1 MNLNNSR
8 NEEDKKIE
16 TLDMNESIKDLPT
29 SKFKSILDVEK
40 QQEEMLNDYERQH
53 VKKEDVKIPD
63 LSNDV
68 RILEQKLKA
77 KQHSVPI
84 YLVVILVIV
93 INLAWFLGVKFLIV
107 PKYEEYVK
115 QNEEINEY
123 PNVTKE
129 TQELIDIANEKINSA
144 RTRLNEIHDSH
155 WQQYIT
161 KVNQAVSDARSG
173 ALSHYELRDRVMEID
188 DEYWDYFNKV
198 EWINFWKEMAKA
210 ERNSEIQ
217 YEDYRREYLTRIKAT
232 VALIDSGELS
242 LEDGRVKLKEYSD
255 VYSFIL
261 REVID
266 FNETHLDLKGIEILI
281 FQYEAKYR

>member
-16 TLDMNESIKDLPT
+16 TLDMNEPIKDLPT

-77 KQHSVPI
+77 KQHSVSI

-93 INLAWFLGVKFLIV
+93 INLAWFLSVKFLIV

-115 QNEEINEY
+115 QNEEIKADYE
-123 PNVTKE
+123 
-129 TQELIDIANEKINSA
+129 ELKS
-144 RTRLNEIHDSH
+144 
-155 WQQYIT
+155 Q
-161 KVNQAVSDARSG
+161 VDAI
-173 ALSHYELRDRVMEID
+173 V
-188 DEYWDYFNKV
+188 
-198 EWINFWKEMAKA
+198 
-210 ERNSEIQ
+210 
-217 YEDYRREYLTRIKAT
+217 
-232 VALIDSGELS
+232 GE
-242 LEDGRVKLKEYSD
+242 
-255 VYSFIL
+255 
-261 REVID
+261 
-266 FNETHLDLKGIEILI
+266 
-281 FQYEAKYR
+281 

>member
-1 MNLNNSR
+1 MNLNNSG

-115 QNEEINEY
+115 QNEEIKADYE
-123 PNVTKE
+123 
-129 TQELIDIANEKINSA
+129 ELKSQ
-144 RTRLNEIHDSH
+144 L
-155 WQQYIT
+155 
-161 KVNQAVSDARSG
+161 DAI
-173 ALSHYELRDRVMEID
+173 V
-188 DEYWDYFNKV
+188 
-198 EWINFWKEMAKA
+198 
-210 ERNSEIQ
+210 
-217 YEDYRREYLTRIKAT
+217 
-232 VALIDSGELS
+232 GE
-242 LEDGRVKLKEYSD
+242 
-255 VYSFIL
+255 
-261 REVID
+261 
-266 FNETHLDLKGIEILI
+266 
-281 FQYEAKYR
+281 

>member
-1 MNLNNSR
+1 MNLDNSR

-115 QNEEINEY
+115 QNEEIKADYE
-123 PNVTKE
+123 
-129 TQELIDIANEKINSA
+129 ELKS
-144 RTRLNEIHDSH
+144 
-155 WQQYIT
+155 Q
-161 KVNQAVSDARSG
+161 VDAI
-173 ALSHYELRDRVMEID
+173 V
-188 DEYWDYFNKV
+188 
-198 EWINFWKEMAKA
+198 
-210 ERNSEIQ
+210 
-217 YEDYRREYLTRIKAT
+217 
-232 VALIDSGELS
+232 GE
-242 LEDGRVKLKEYSD
+242 
-255 VYSFIL
+255 
-261 REVID
+261 
-266 FNETHLDLKGIEILI
+266 
-281 FQYEAKYR
+281 

>member
-1 MNLNNSR
+1 MNLNNSH

-40 QQEEMLNDYERQH
+40 QQEEMLHDYERQH
-53 VKKEDVKIPD
+53 VKKEDVNIPE

-115 QNEEINEY
+115 QNEEIKADYE
-123 PNVTKE
+123 
-129 TQELIDIANEKINSA
+129 ELKS
-144 RTRLNEIHDSH
+144 
-155 WQQYIT
+155 Q
-161 KVNQAVSDARSG
+161 VDAI
-173 ALSHYELRDRVMEID
+173 V
-188 DEYWDYFNKV
+188 
-198 EWINFWKEMAKA
+198 
-210 ERNSEIQ
+210 
-217 YEDYRREYLTRIKAT
+217 
-232 VALIDSGELS
+232 GE
-242 LEDGRVKLKEYSD
+242 
-255 VYSFIL
+255 
-261 REVID
+261 
-266 FNETHLDLKGIEILI
+266 
-281 FQYEAKYR
+281 

>member
-93 INLAWFLGVKFLIV
+93 INLAWFLSVKFLIV

-115 QNEEINEY
+115 QNEEIKADYE
-123 PNVTKE
+123 
-129 TQELIDIANEKINSA
+129 ELKS
-144 RTRLNEIHDSH
+144 
-155 WQQYIT
+155 Q
-161 KVNQAVSDARSG
+161 VDAI
-173 ALSHYELRDRVMEID
+173 V
-188 DEYWDYFNKV
+188 
-198 EWINFWKEMAKA
+198 
-210 ERNSEIQ
+210 
-217 YEDYRREYLTRIKAT
+217 
-232 VALIDSGELS
+232 GE
-242 LEDGRVKLKEYSD
+242 
-255 VYSFIL
+255 
-261 REVID
+261 
-266 FNETHLDLKGIEILI
+266 
-281 FQYEAKYR
+281 

>member
-16 TLDMNESIKDLPT
+16 TLDMNEPIKDLPT

-84 YLVVILVIV
+84 YLVVILVIG

-115 QNEEINEY
+115 QNEEIKADYE
-123 PNVTKE
+123 
-129 TQELIDIANEKINSA
+129 ELKS
-144 RTRLNEIHDSH
+144 
-155 WQQYIT
+155 Q
-161 KVNQAVSDARSG
+161 VDAI
-173 ALSHYELRDRVMEID
+173 V
-188 DEYWDYFNKV
+188 
-198 EWINFWKEMAKA
+198 
-210 ERNSEIQ
+210 
-217 YEDYRREYLTRIKAT
+217 
-232 VALIDSGELS
+232 GE
-242 LEDGRVKLKEYSD
+242 
-255 VYSFIL
+255 
-261 REVID
+261 
-266 FNETHLDLKGIEILI
+266 
-281 FQYEAKYR
+281 

>member
-8 NEEDKKIE
+8 NEENKKIE

-115 QNEEINEY
+115 QNEEIKADYE
-123 PNVTKE
+123 
-129 TQELIDIANEKINSA
+129 ELKS
-144 RTRLNEIHDSH
+144 
-155 WQQYIT
+155 Q
-161 KVNQAVSDARSG
+161 VDAI
-173 ALSHYELRDRVMEID
+173 V
-188 DEYWDYFNKV
+188 
-198 EWINFWKEMAKA
+198 
-210 ERNSEIQ
+210 
-217 YEDYRREYLTRIKAT
+217 
-232 VALIDSGELS
+232 GE
-242 LEDGRVKLKEYSD
+242 
-255 VYSFIL
+255 
-261 REVID
+261 
-266 FNETHLDLKGIEILI
+266 
-281 FQYEAKYR
+281 

>member
-16 TLDMNESIKDLPT
+16 TLDMNEPIKDLPT

-115 QNEEINEY
+115 QNEEIKADYE
-123 PNVTKE
+123 
-129 TQELIDIANEKINSA
+129 ELKS
-144 RTRLNEIHDSH
+144 
-155 WQQYIT
+155 Q
-161 KVNQAVSDARSG
+161 VDAI
-173 ALSHYELRDRVMEID
+173 V
-188 DEYWDYFNKV
+188 
-198 EWINFWKEMAKA
+198 
-210 ERNSEIQ
+210 
-217 YEDYRREYLTRIKAT
+217 
-232 VALIDSGELS
+232 GE
-242 LEDGRVKLKEYSD
+242 
-255 VYSFIL
+255 
-261 REVID
+261 
-266 FNETHLDLKGIEILI
+266 
-281 FQYEAKYR
+281 

>member
-1 MNLNNSR
+1 MNLNNSG

-115 QNEEINEY
+115 QNEEIKADYE
-123 PNVTKE
+123 
-129 TQELIDIANEKINSA
+129 ELKS
-144 RTRLNEIHDSH
+144 
-155 WQQYIT
+155 Q
-161 KVNQAVSDARSG
+161 VDAI
-173 ALSHYELRDRVMEID
+173 V
-188 DEYWDYFNKV
+188 
-198 EWINFWKEMAKA
+198 
-210 ERNSEIQ
+210 
-217 YEDYRREYLTRIKAT
+217 
-232 VALIDSGELS
+232 GE
-242 LEDGRVKLKEYSD
+242 
-255 VYSFIL
+255 
-261 REVID
+261 
-266 FNETHLDLKGIEILI
+266 
-281 FQYEAKYR
+281 

>member
-1 MNLNNSR
+1 MNLNNSH

-115 QNEEINEY
+115 QNEEIKSDYE
-123 PNVTKE
+123 
-129 TQELIDIANEKINSA
+129 ELKS
-144 RTRLNEIHDSH
+144 
-155 WQQYIT
+155 Q
-161 KVNQAVSDARSG
+161 VDAI
-173 ALSHYELRDRVMEID
+173 V
-188 DEYWDYFNKV
+188 
-198 EWINFWKEMAKA
+198 
-210 ERNSEIQ
+210 
-217 YEDYRREYLTRIKAT
+217 
-232 VALIDSGELS
+232 GE
-242 LEDGRVKLKEYSD
+242 
-255 VYSFIL
+255 
-261 REVID
+261 
-266 FNETHLDLKGIEILI
+266 
-281 FQYEAKYR
+281 

>member
-1 MNLNNSR
+1 MNLNNSH

-115 QNEEINEY
+115 QNEEIKADYE
-123 PNVTKE
+123 
-129 TQELIDIANEKINSA
+129 ELKSQ
-144 RTRLNEIHDSH
+144 L
-155 WQQYIT
+155 
-161 KVNQAVSDARSG
+161 DAI
-173 ALSHYELRDRVMEID
+173 V
-188 DEYWDYFNKV
+188 
-198 EWINFWKEMAKA
+198 
-210 ERNSEIQ
+210 
-217 YEDYRREYLTRIKAT
+217 
-232 VALIDSGELS
+232 GE
-242 LEDGRVKLKEYSD
+242 
-255 VYSFIL
+255 
-261 REVID
+261 
-266 FNETHLDLKGIEILI
+266 
-281 FQYEAKYR
+281 

>member
-1 MNLNNSR
+1 MNLNNSH
-8 NEEDKKIE
+8 NKEDKKIE

-115 QNEEINEY
+115 QNEEIKADYE
-123 PNVTKE
+123 
-129 TQELIDIANEKINSA
+129 ELKS
-144 RTRLNEIHDSH
+144 
-155 WQQYIT
+155 Q
-161 KVNQAVSDARSG
+161 VDAI
-173 ALSHYELRDRVMEID
+173 V
-188 DEYWDYFNKV
+188 
-198 EWINFWKEMAKA
+198 
-210 ERNSEIQ
+210 
-217 YEDYRREYLTRIKAT
+217 
-232 VALIDSGELS
+232 GE
-242 LEDGRVKLKEYSD
+242 
-255 VYSFIL
+255 
-261 REVID
+261 
-266 FNETHLDLKGIEILI
+266 
-281 FQYEAKYR
+281 

>member
-77 KQHSVPI
+77 KQHSVSI

-115 QNEEINEY
+115 QNEEIKSDYE
-123 PNVTKE
+123 
-129 TQELIDIANEKINSA
+129 ELKS
-144 RTRLNEIHDSH
+144 
-155 WQQYIT
+155 Q
-161 KVNQAVSDARSG
+161 VDAI
-173 ALSHYELRDRVMEID
+173 V
-188 DEYWDYFNKV
+188 
-198 EWINFWKEMAKA
+198 
-210 ERNSEIQ
+210 
-217 YEDYRREYLTRIKAT
+217 
-232 VALIDSGELS
+232 GE
-242 LEDGRVKLKEYSD
+242 
-255 VYSFIL
+255 
-261 REVID
+261 
-266 FNETHLDLKGIEILI
+266 
-281 FQYEAKYR
+281 

>member
-1 MNLNNSR
+1 MNLNNSG

-77 KQHSVPI
+77 KQHSVSI

-93 INLAWFLGVKFLIV
+93 INLAWFLSVKFLIV

-115 QNEEINEY
+115 QNEEIKADYE
-123 PNVTKE
+123 
-129 TQELIDIANEKINSA
+129 ELKS
-144 RTRLNEIHDSH
+144 
-155 WQQYIT
+155 Q
-161 KVNQAVSDARSG
+161 VDAI
-173 ALSHYELRDRVMEID
+173 V
-188 DEYWDYFNKV
+188 
-198 EWINFWKEMAKA
+198 
-210 ERNSEIQ
+210 
-217 YEDYRREYLTRIKAT
+217 
-232 VALIDSGELS
+232 GE
-242 LEDGRVKLKEYSD
+242 
-255 VYSFIL
+255 
-261 REVID
+261 
-266 FNETHLDLKGIEILI
+266 
-281 FQYEAKYR
+281 

>member
-40 QQEEMLNDYERQH
+40 QQEEMLNAYERQH
-53 VKKEDVKIPD
+53 VKEEDVKIPD

-84 YLVVILVIV
+84 YLVVILVIG

-115 QNEEINEY
+115 QNEEIKADYE
-123 PNVTKE
+123 
-129 TQELIDIANEKINSA
+129 ELKS
-144 RTRLNEIHDSH
+144 
-155 WQQYIT
+155 Q
-161 KVNQAVSDARSG
+161 VDAI
-173 ALSHYELRDRVMEID
+173 V
-188 DEYWDYFNKV
+188 
-198 EWINFWKEMAKA
+198 
-210 ERNSEIQ
+210 
-217 YEDYRREYLTRIKAT
+217 
-232 VALIDSGELS
+232 GE
-242 LEDGRVKLKEYSD
+242 
-255 VYSFIL
+255 
-261 REVID
+261 
-266 FNETHLDLKGIEILI
+266 
-281 FQYEAKYR
+281 

>member
-1 MNLNNSR
+1 MNLNNSG
-8 NEEDKKIE
+8 NEENKKIE

-115 QNEEINEY
+115 QNEEIKADYE
-123 PNVTKE
+123 
-129 TQELIDIANEKINSA
+129 ELKS
-144 RTRLNEIHDSH
+144 
-155 WQQYIT
+155 Q
-161 KVNQAVSDARSG
+161 VDAI
-173 ALSHYELRDRVMEID
+173 V
-188 DEYWDYFNKV
+188 
-198 EWINFWKEMAKA
+198 
-210 ERNSEIQ
+210 
-217 YEDYRREYLTRIKAT
+217 
-232 VALIDSGELS
+232 GE
-242 LEDGRVKLKEYSD
+242 
-255 VYSFIL
+255 
-261 REVID
+261 
-266 FNETHLDLKGIEILI
+266 
-281 FQYEAKYR
+281 

>member
-16 TLDMNESIKDLPT
+16 TLDMNESIKNLPT

-107 PKYEEYVK
+107 LKYEEYVK
-115 QNEEINEY
+115 QNEEIKSDYE
-123 PNVTKE
+123 
-129 TQELIDIANEKINSA
+129 ELKS
-144 RTRLNEIHDSH
+144 
-155 WQQYIT
+155 Q
-161 KVNQAVSDARSG
+161 VDAI
-173 ALSHYELRDRVMEID
+173 V
-188 DEYWDYFNKV
+188 
-198 EWINFWKEMAKA
+198 
-210 ERNSEIQ
+210 
-217 YEDYRREYLTRIKAT
+217 
-232 VALIDSGELS
+232 GE
-242 LEDGRVKLKEYSD
+242 
-255 VYSFIL
+255 
-261 REVID
+261 
-266 FNETHLDLKGIEILI
+266 
-281 FQYEAKYR
+281 

>member
-16 TLDMNESIKDLPT
+16 TLDMNEPIKDLPT

-77 KQHSVPI
+77 KQHSVSI
-84 YLVVILVIV
+84 YLVVILVIG

-115 QNEEINEY
+115 QNEEIKADYE
-123 PNVTKE
+123 
-129 TQELIDIANEKINSA
+129 ELKSQ
-144 RTRLNEIHDSH
+144 L
-155 WQQYIT
+155 
-161 KVNQAVSDARSG
+161 DAI
-173 ALSHYELRDRVMEID
+173 V
-188 DEYWDYFNKV
+188 
-198 EWINFWKEMAKA
+198 
-210 ERNSEIQ
+210 
-217 YEDYRREYLTRIKAT
+217 
-232 VALIDSGELS
+232 GE
-242 LEDGRVKLKEYSD
+242 
-255 VYSFIL
+255 
-261 REVID
+261 
-266 FNETHLDLKGIEILI
+266 
-281 FQYEAKYR
+281 

>member
-115 QNEEINEY
+115 QNEEIKADYE
-123 PNVTKE
+123 
-129 TQELIDIANEKINSA
+129 ELKSQ
-144 RTRLNEIHDSH
+144 L
-155 WQQYIT
+155 
-161 KVNQAVSDARSG
+161 DAI
-173 ALSHYELRDRVMEID
+173 V
-188 DEYWDYFNKV
+188 
-198 EWINFWKEMAKA
+198 
-210 ERNSEIQ
+210 
-217 YEDYRREYLTRIKAT
+217 
-232 VALIDSGELS
+232 GE
-242 LEDGRVKLKEYSD
+242 
-255 VYSFIL
+255 
-261 REVID
+261 
-266 FNETHLDLKGIEILI
+266 
-281 FQYEAKYR
+281 

>member
-16 TLDMNESIKDLPT
+16 TLDMNEPIKDLPT

-40 QQEEMLNDYERQH
+40 QQEEMLNAYERQH
-53 VKKEDVKIPD
+53 VKEEDVKIPD

-115 QNEEINEY
+115 QNEEIKADYE
-123 PNVTKE
+123 
-129 TQELIDIANEKINSA
+129 ELKS
-144 RTRLNEIHDSH
+144 
-155 WQQYIT
+155 Q
-161 KVNQAVSDARSG
+161 VDAI
-173 ALSHYELRDRVMEID
+173 V
-188 DEYWDYFNKV
+188 
-198 EWINFWKEMAKA
+198 
-210 ERNSEIQ
+210 
-217 YEDYRREYLTRIKAT
+217 
-232 VALIDSGELS
+232 GE
-242 LEDGRVKLKEYSD
+242 
-255 VYSFIL
+255 
-261 REVID
+261 
-266 FNETHLDLKGIEILI
+266 
-281 FQYEAKYR
+281 

>member
-1 MNLNNSR
+1 MNLNNSG

-40 QQEEMLNDYERQH
+40 QQEEMLNDCERQH

-115 QNEEINEY
+115 QNEEIKADYE
-123 PNVTKE
+123 
-129 TQELIDIANEKINSA
+129 ELKS
-144 RTRLNEIHDSH
+144 
-155 WQQYIT
+155 Q
-161 KVNQAVSDARSG
+161 VDAI
-173 ALSHYELRDRVMEID
+173 V
-188 DEYWDYFNKV
+188 
-198 EWINFWKEMAKA
+198 
-210 ERNSEIQ
+210 
-217 YEDYRREYLTRIKAT
+217 
-232 VALIDSGELS
+232 GE
-242 LEDGRVKLKEYSD
+242 
-255 VYSFIL
+255 
-261 REVID
+261 
-266 FNETHLDLKGIEILI
+266 
-281 FQYEAKYR
+281 

>member
-16 TLDMNESIKDLPT
+16 TLDMNESIKNLPT

-77 KQHSVPI
+77 KQHSVSI

-107 PKYEEYVK
+107 LKYEEYVK
-115 QNEEINEY
+115 QNEEIKSDYE
-123 PNVTKE
+123 
-129 TQELIDIANEKINSA
+129 ELKS
-144 RTRLNEIHDSH
+144 
-155 WQQYIT
+155 Q
-161 KVNQAVSDARSG
+161 VDAI
-173 ALSHYELRDRVMEID
+173 V
-188 DEYWDYFNKV
+188 
-198 EWINFWKEMAKA
+198 
-210 ERNSEIQ
+210 
-217 YEDYRREYLTRIKAT
+217 
-232 VALIDSGELS
+232 GE
-242 LEDGRVKLKEYSD
+242 
-255 VYSFIL
+255 
-261 REVID
+261 
-266 FNETHLDLKGIEILI
+266 
-281 FQYEAKYR
+281 

>member
-1 MNLNNSR
+1 MNLNNSH

-115 QNEEINEY
+115 QNEEIKADYE
-123 PNVTKE
+123 
-129 TQELIDIANEKINSA
+129 ELKS
-144 RTRLNEIHDSH
+144 
-155 WQQYIT
+155 Q
-161 KVNQAVSDARSG
+161 VDAI
-173 ALSHYELRDRVMEID
+173 V
-188 DEYWDYFNKV
+188 
-198 EWINFWKEMAKA
+198 
-210 ERNSEIQ
+210 
-217 YEDYRREYLTRIKAT
+217 
-232 VALIDSGELS
+232 GE
-242 LEDGRVKLKEYSD
+242 
-255 VYSFIL
+255 
-261 REVID
+261 
-266 FNETHLDLKGIEILI
+266 
-281 FQYEAKYR
+281 

>member
-53 VKKEDVKIPD
+53 VKKDDVKIPD

-115 QNEEINEY
+115 QNEEIKADYE
-123 PNVTKE
+123 
-129 TQELIDIANEKINSA
+129 ELKS
-144 RTRLNEIHDSH
+144 
-155 WQQYIT
+155 Q
-161 KVNQAVSDARSG
+161 VDAI
-173 ALSHYELRDRVMEID
+173 V
-188 DEYWDYFNKV
+188 
-198 EWINFWKEMAKA
+198 
-210 ERNSEIQ
+210 
-217 YEDYRREYLTRIKAT
+217 
-232 VALIDSGELS
+232 GE
-242 LEDGRVKLKEYSD
+242 
-255 VYSFIL
+255 
-261 REVID
+261 
-266 FNETHLDLKGIEILI
+266 
-281 FQYEAKYR
+281 

>member
-16 TLDMNESIKDLPT
+16 TLDMNESIKNLPT

-115 QNEEINEY
+115 QNEEIKADYE
-123 PNVTKE
+123 
-129 TQELIDIANEKINSA
+129 ELKS
-144 RTRLNEIHDSH
+144 
-155 WQQYIT
+155 Q
-161 KVNQAVSDARSG
+161 VDAI
-173 ALSHYELRDRVMEID
+173 V
-188 DEYWDYFNKV
+188 
-198 EWINFWKEMAKA
+198 
-210 ERNSEIQ
+210 
-217 YEDYRREYLTRIKAT
+217 
-232 VALIDSGELS
+232 GE
-242 LEDGRVKLKEYSD
+242 
-255 VYSFIL
+255 
-261 REVID
+261 
-266 FNETHLDLKGIEILI
+266 
-281 FQYEAKYR
+281 

>member
-1 MNLNNSR
+1 MNLNNSG

-29 SKFKSILDVEK
+29 SKIKSILDVEK

-115 QNEEINEY
+115 QNEEIKADYE
-123 PNVTKE
+123 
-129 TQELIDIANEKINSA
+129 ELKS
-144 RTRLNEIHDSH
+144 
-155 WQQYIT
+155 Q
-161 KVNQAVSDARSG
+161 VDAI
-173 ALSHYELRDRVMEID
+173 V
-188 DEYWDYFNKV
+188 
-198 EWINFWKEMAKA
+198 
-210 ERNSEIQ
+210 
-217 YEDYRREYLTRIKAT
+217 
-232 VALIDSGELS
+232 GE
-242 LEDGRVKLKEYSD
+242 
-255 VYSFIL
+255 
-261 REVID
+261 
-266 FNETHLDLKGIEILI
+266 
-281 FQYEAKYR
+281 

>member
-77 KQHSVPI
+77 KQHSVSI

-115 QNEEINEY
+115 QNEEIKADYE
-123 PNVTKE
+123 
-129 TQELIDIANEKINSA
+129 ELKS
-144 RTRLNEIHDSH
+144 
-155 WQQYIT
+155 Q
-161 KVNQAVSDARSG
+161 VDAI
-173 ALSHYELRDRVMEID
+173 V
-188 DEYWDYFNKV
+188 
-198 EWINFWKEMAKA
+198 
-210 ERNSEIQ
+210 
-217 YEDYRREYLTRIKAT
+217 
-232 VALIDSGELS
+232 GE
-242 LEDGRVKLKEYSD
+242 
-255 VYSFIL
+255 
-261 REVID
+261 
-266 FNETHLDLKGIEILI
+266 
-281 FQYEAKYR
+281 

>member
-115 QNEEINEY
+115 QNEEIKADYE
-123 PNVTKE
+123 
-129 TQELIDIANEKINSA
+129 ELKS
-144 RTRLNEIHDSH
+144 
-155 WQQYIT
+155 Q
-161 KVNQAVSDARSG
+161 VDAI
-173 ALSHYELRDRVMEID
+173 V
-188 DEYWDYFNKV
+188 
-198 EWINFWKEMAKA
+198 
-210 ERNSEIQ
+210 
-217 YEDYRREYLTRIKAT
+217 
-232 VALIDSGELS
+232 GE
-242 LEDGRVKLKEYSD
+242 
-255 VYSFIL
+255 
-261 REVID
+261 
-266 FNETHLDLKGIEILI
+266 
-281 FQYEAKYR
+281 